1 MLIISHYVLQL
12 SDTGPVTGGVGALAT
27 GPPSPIPTGASGT
40 STAAA
45 STSSKPSSSTH
56 LVANSLLALLAAA
69 FGIMLA

>member
-1 MLIISHYVLQL
+1 VLIISHYLQL
-12 SDTGPVTGGVGALAT
+12 SDSGPVTGGVGALAT
-27 GPPSPIPTGASGT
+27 ASPSAIPTGTTGA

-45 STSSKPSSSTH
+45 TTSSKPSSSTH